1 MIRLF
6 LKKEEGAFQIL
17 QAAIIYPICLF
28 IVASFT
34 IISVYIAQ
42 KANLQSAVDMA
53 LIYYKNDYSD
63 TYVKAKDSSNISLNN
78 NQAYYSKGKITS
90 PYRFFSLEFNKK
102 GAEAYLKKAYDHVFI
117 TGSDKIDVK
126 VETENYVWNKDAYIV
141 ATMQIAPQIN
151 LRMMGLQVGPIT
163 EIKASGMVR
172 LIDGDLFV
180 ANLDFIAD
188 LVSNTSFGSKIS
200 QFSKKIKETYGKYF

>member
-1 MIRLF
+1 
-6 LKKEEGAFQIL
+6 
-17 QAAIIYPICLF
+17 
-28 IVASFT
+28 
-34 IISVYIAQ
+34 
-42 KANLQSAVDMA
+42 
-53 LIYYKNDYSD
+53 
-63 TYVKAKDSSNISLNN
+63 
-78 NQAYYSKGKITS
+78 
-90 PYRFFSLEFNKK
+90 
-102 GAEAYLKKAYDHVFI
+102 
-117 TGSDKIDVK
+117 
-126 VETENYVWNKDAYIV
+126 
-141 ATMQIAPQIN
+141 MQIAPQIN